1 MGRGAALMAAFNN
14 PFTPTFGIVPPYM
27 AGRTYVIEDIVRA
40 LDRGPGDPNL
50 ATIFI
55 GARGTG
61 KTALLSYLA
70 DEALEHGWI
79 SVSVVA
85 APGMLEDIYE
95 RTKEAAAAYIDTTD
109 SPKLKG
115 LTVAQLFGLEWES
128 APREQLNWRSRM
140 NALFKGLD
148 QYGIGLLITVDE
160 VSASLDEMISF
171 AATYQL
177 FVREGKRVGLLM
189 AGLPHQVSALLRNQT
204 VSFLRRSVQHRL
216 SGVADQEVAQALVQT
231 IASEGRTATGEAIDL
246 MVDAIGGVPFMMQL
260 VGYRSWDVSLG
271 SCEITAKDV
280 QRGVALAQGD
290 LGQRVL
296 EPTFYELSDG
306 DLAFLR
312 AMLEDQDVSL
322 VADIAQRMGVASN
335 YASQYRARLVEQG
348 IIGTRGRGKIAFDMP
363 NFKEFLLSKFAEA

>member
-1 MGRGAALMAAFNN
+1 
-14 PFTPTFGIVPPYM
+14 
-27 AGRTYVIEDIVRA
+27 
-40 LDRGPGDPNL
+40 
-50 ATIFI
+50 
-55 GARGTG
+55 
-61 KTALLSYLA
+61 
-70 DEALEHGWI
+70 
-79 SVSVVA
+79 
-85 APGMLEDIYE
+85 
-95 RTKEAAAAYIDTTD
+95 
-109 SPKLKG
+109 
-115 LTVAQLFGLEWES
+115 
-128 APREQLNWRSRM
+128 M

-148 QYGIGLLITVDE
+148 QCGIGLLITVDE

-231 IASEGRTATGEAIDL
+231 IASEGKTATGEVIDL
-246 MVDAIGGVPFMMQL
+246 MVDAIGGFPFMMQL
-260 VGYRSWDVSLG
+260 VGYRSWDVSFG
-271 SCEITAKDV
+271 SCEITVKDV

-290 LGQRVL
+290 LDQRVL

-348 IIGTRGRGKIAFDMP
+348 IIGTRGRGKIAFDMLH
-363 NFKEFLLSKFAEA
+363 FKEFLLSKFAEA